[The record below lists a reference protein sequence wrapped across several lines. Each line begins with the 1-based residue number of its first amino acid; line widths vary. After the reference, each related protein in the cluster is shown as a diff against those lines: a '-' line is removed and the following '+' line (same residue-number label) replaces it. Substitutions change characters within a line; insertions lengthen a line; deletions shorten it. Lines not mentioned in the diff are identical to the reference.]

1 MNRRTVLRGAALTA
15 AGGGVAALALSSAPE
30 GEAQA
35 STTLD
40 VAGDRATIGPDGSV
54 AAVSLAVDV
63 GWAYDLPDGRQPEVV
78 RLELA
83 AAEAGDEL
91 QVVVSTEQAEL
102 FPEASGEESLSG
114 DLVESGVLDA
124 AAIAPEDG
132 ERATDVDVEAR
143 LEVENGDGE
152 VLARDTTTDSATV
165 TVERDAIEASE
176 YGDVGGAG
184 GLSIET
190 Q

>member
-1 MNRRTVLRGAALTA
+1 MNRRAVLRGAALTA
-15 AGGGVAALALSSAPE
+15 AGGGVTALALSSARE

-63 GWAYDLPDGRQPEVV
+63 AWAYDLPDGRQPEVV

-83 AAEAGDEL
+83 AAEADDEL
-91 QVVVSTEQAEL
+91 EVVDSTEQAEL

-114 DLVESGVLDA
+114 DLVAAGVLDA

-132 ERATDVDVEAR
+132 ERETPVDVEAR
-143 LEVENGDGE
+143 LQVENGAGE
-152 VLARDTTTDSATV
+152 VLARDTATDSATV
-165 TVERDAIEASE
+165 TVERDAIEAPE
-176 YGDVGGAG
+176 YGSVGGSG

>member
-1 MNRRTVLRGAALTA
+1 MNRRTLIRALGATA
-15 AGGGVAALALSSAPE
+15 AGAGMGALGMRALPDAD
-30 GEAQA
+30 AQA

-54 AAVSLAVDV
+54 SAVELDVSV
-63 GWAYDLPDGRQPEVV
+63 GWAYDLPEGRQPEVV

-83 AAEAGDEL
+83 AAEAGAEL
-91 QVVVSTEQAEL
+91 QVVDSTEQAEL
-102 FPEASGEESLSG
+102 FPEASGEASLSG
-114 DLVESGVLDA
+114 ELVESGVLDA
-124 AAIAPEDG
+124 DAIAPEDG
-132 ERATDVDVEAR
+132 ERDTAVDVEAR

-152 VLARDTTTDSATV
+152 VLARDSATDSATV
-165 TVERDAIEASE
+165 TVERDAIEAGE
-176 YGDVGGAG
+176 YGEVGGSG

>member
-15 AGGGVAALALSSAPE
+15 AGGGVAALALSRTPE

-40 VAGDRATIGPDGSV
+40 VASDRATIGPDGSV
-54 AAVSLAVDV
+54 AAVDLDVSV

-91 QVVVSTEQAEL
+91 QVVDSTERAEL

-114 DLVESGVLDA
+114 DLVAAGVLDA
-124 AAIAPEDG
+124 AAIAPAEG

-143 LEVENGDGE
+143 LEVANGDGE
-152 VLARDTTTDSATV
+152 VLARDTATDSATV
-165 TVERDAIEASE
+165 TVERDGLDAAE

-184 GLSIET
+184 GVTIET

>member
-1 MNRRTVLRGAALTA
+1 MNRRTLLRAAAVSTAGAGAAL
-15 AGGGVAALALSSAPE
+15 AGLRLSSDA
-30 GEAQA
+30 EAEA

-54 AAVSLAVDV
+54 SAVDLDVSV

-91 QVVVSTEQAEL
+91 QIVDSTEQAEL
-102 FPEASGEESLSG
+102 FPEASGEASLSG

-124 AAIAPEDG
+124 DAIAPDDG
-132 ERATDVDVEAR
+132 ERETDVDVEAR
-143 LEVENGDGE
+143 LEVANGDGE
-152 VLARDTTTDSATV
+152 VLARDSATDSATV
-165 TVERDAIEASE
+165 TVERDGLDAGE
-176 YGDVGGAG
+176 YGEVGGAG

>member
-15 AGGGVAALALSSAPE
+15 AGGGVTALALSSAPE

-54 AAVSLAVDV
+54 AAVTLAVDV
-63 GWAYDLPDGRQPEVV
+63 GWAYELPEGRQPEVV

-83 AAEAGDEL
+83 AAEAGEGL
-91 QVVVSTEQAEL
+91 QVVDSTERAEL

-114 DLVESGVLDA
+114 DLVAAGVLDA
-124 AAIAPEDG
+124 AAIAPAEG
-132 ERATDVDVEAR
+132 ERATEVDVEAR
-143 LEVENGDGE
+143 LEVANGAGE
-152 VLARDTTTDSATV
+152 VLARDTASDSATV
-165 TVERDAIEASE
+165 TVERDAIEAGE
-176 YGDVGGAG
+176 YGEVGGSG